1 VISSFNSVRDS
12 VVQQCETIQ
21 HLHDLGE
28 LGLIIYYVGI
38 VLPEIPEKVLQLA
51 EAQDF
56 IIICM
61 PKNHYSLRYNEEI
74 YEVMEAIVHNQ
85 IVNDHF
91 VKETLEKVSLLPEH
105 LQSVEITLKL
115 LSYMFCFT
123 AQRCSLY
130 FHERFQCCFFY
141 FKAAFFLLPTLSGR
155 IIILMPK
162 HPYSH
167 RWPSLHFFLQALY
180 PSYKN

>member
-1 VISSFNSVRDS
+1 VISSFYSVRDS
-12 VVQQCETIQ
+12 VNKQCETIQ

-28 LGLIIYYVGI
+28 LGLILYYVGI

-105 LQSVEITLKL
+105 LQSIEYPQNVI
-115 LSYMFCFT
+115 
-123 AQRCSLY
+123 LY
-130 FHERFQCCFFY
+130 VLFHR
-141 FKAAFFLLPTLSGR
+141 AALQPLLP
-155 IIILMPK
+155 
-162 HPYSH
+162 
-167 RWPSLHFFLQALY
+167 
-180 PSYKN
+180 